1 MYRPPESELS
11 WRFSRSSGP
20 GGQGVNT
27 TDSRVELSFDVA
39 RSPSLPAHLRA
50 RALARLHP
58 RLVDGVLTVVATEHR
73 SQLRNRDAA
82 RERLVALLGGRAR
95 AGPAAAAAHPSDGRV
110 ATQTARRQGPPR
122 RDQTAAG
129 QAGRVASPGRG
140 PRLGVAGRARGGLP
154 WKDAEDHR
162 AHGRR
167 TSVASPTSRGGAE
180 AVPPVLPSIPLAPEP
195 VKPLAEQSI
204 GNLVKEATA
213 HVSTLVRAEVEL
225 ARAEVT
231 AEVKKGLQGSIF
243 FIVALA
249 IVLFSLFFLFF
260 TIAEVIAIWLPEWAA
275 FAITFGIMVL
285 AAALFG
291 LLGYLRVRKIRK
303 PERTISSLKES
314 AQVLSHRG
322 HADVPAELNGHGL
335 PR

>member
-1 MYRPPESELS
+1 
-11 WRFSRSSGP
+11 
-20 GGQGVNT
+20 
-27 TDSRVELSFDVA
+27 
-39 RSPSLPAHLRA
+39 
-50 RALARLHP
+50 
-58 RLVDGVLTVVATEHR
+58 
-73 SQLRNRDAA
+73 
-82 RERLVALLGGRAR
+82 
-95 AGPAAAAAHPSDGRV
+95 
-110 ATQTARRQGPPR
+110 
-122 RDQTAAG
+122 
-129 QAGRVASPGRG
+129 
-140 PRLGVAGRARGGLP
+140 
-154 WKDAEDHR
+154 
-162 AHGRR
+162 
-167 TSVASPTSRGGAE
+167 VASPTSSGGAG

-195 VKPLAEQSI
+195 VKPLSEQSI
-204 GNLVKEATA
+204 GSLVKEASA

-243 FIVALA
+243 FIVALV

-260 TIAEVIAIWLPEWAA
+260 TVAAVIAIWLPVWAA

-314 AQVLSHRG
+314 AQVLTQRG
-322 HADVPAELNGHGL
+322 NTAAPVELNGHSL